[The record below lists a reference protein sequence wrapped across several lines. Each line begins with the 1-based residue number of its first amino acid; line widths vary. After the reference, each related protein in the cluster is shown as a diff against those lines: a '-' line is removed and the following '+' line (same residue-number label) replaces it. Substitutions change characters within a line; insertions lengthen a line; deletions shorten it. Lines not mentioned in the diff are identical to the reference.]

1 MKTIILGVSAL
12 LATGAAVLAFTA
24 TREGA
29 QITPEGEGK
38 VTTASGEFEAFP
50 LPDYAAAMLEPGY
63 KSYLVEV
70 EPGIKMHV
78 LETGTGYPVYMQHG
92 NPTSGFLYRK
102 VAAALPKDRFRIIM
116 PTLVGLGFSTKV
128 SASAHRLE
136 NHLRWTASLIER
148 LDLSQA
154 IYVGQD
160 WAGRWGWGRL
170 PAIPG

>member
-38 VTTASGEFEAFP
+38 VATASGEFEAFP

-78 LETGTGYPVYMQHG
+78 LESGTGSGYQAAVLVALGLEVYPVE
-92 NPTSGFLYRK
+92 
-102 VAAALPKDRFRIIM
+102 RIEE
-116 PTLVGLGFSTKV
+116 L
-128 SASAHRLE
+128 
-136 NHLRWTASLIER
+136 LR
-148 LDLSQA
+148 
-154 IYVGQD
+154 
-160 WAGRWGWGRL
+160 
-170 PAIPG
+170 